1 MESSVPTFFC
11 LQKVIFQLKFAISQ
25 HLIYYNFGQNPFKFK
40 NGYYFRNCIDWF
52 YYLDFMQ
59 EYFKLIFE

>member
-52 YYLDFMQ
+52 YYLDF
-59 EYFKLIFE
+59 I